1 MKNTSTKLIL
11 LISITSVLSSCSSVN
26 KSMKEPNTLLNL
38 TKSDFTLSEQV
49 SAEATSVK
57 IFGIDFAR
65 LFSQK
70 TGSTASGAASIN
82 LASIPVLGN
91 YISDQ
96 TANYALYELMNTNPG
111 YDVVMYPQ
119 YETKIMKPIF
129 GIGIITKKTTVKAT
143 ARLGKLNK

>member
-11 LISITSVLSSCSSVN
+11 LLSIVSVLSSCTSVN
-26 KSMKEPNTLLNL
+26 KSMREPNTLLNL
-38 TKSDFTLSEQV
+38 TKSDFTLSDQV

-65 LFSQK
+65 LFAQK
-70 TGSTASGAASIN
+70 TGSTASGAASIS

-96 TANYALYELMNTNPG
+96 TANYALYELMNANPG
-111 YDVVMYPQ
+111 FDVVMYPQ
-119 YETKIMKPIF
+119 YETKVTKPIL
-129 GIGIITKKTTVKAT
+129 GIGMIIKSTTVKAT